1 MKIYYGN
8 GEVRFENPI
17 SNIGAFEIRYKGII
31 NAESELPS
39 SWMMMNNERKIIGVN
54 MGNLEPETLFTYT
67 GELKILSC
75 TVADRELNQSRITPK
90 VEGLGFWGNLN
101 TKFEDFTQYPED
113 YTGTYVTGLIPERT
127 SIHQVGLLT
136 EQGEWF
142 FEDGMPYSGEYHTHG
157 DGQSMT
163 GSKHTKDSKNIFR
176 KDAKGKIFKL
186 EKIKRTTT
194 RRRTSV
200 TRTVTPRTGGSSTGG
215 Y

>member
-8 GEVRFENPI
+8 GEVILEGADNLA
-17 SNIGAFEIRYKGII
+17 AFEIRFKGNIV
-31 NAESELPS
+31 AESELPS
-39 SWMMMNNERKIIGVN
+39 SWIMMNNKRKIIGIS
-54 MGNLEPETLFTYT
+54 MGDFQPELLFTYK
-67 GELKILSC
+67 GQLRILSC
-75 TVADRELNQSRITPK
+75 KLTDRELNQFNATPI
-90 VEGLGFWGNLN
+90 VEGLGFWGSQN
-101 TKFEDFTQYPED
+101 TNFEDFTQYPED
-113 YTGTYVTGLIPERT
+113 FDGTYVTGYIPKKT
-127 SIHQVGLLT
+127 SIHQVNLLT

-142 FEDGMPYSGEYHTHG
+142 LEDGTPYYGEYHTHG

-176 KDAKGKIFKL
+176 KDAKGMIFKL

-194 RRRTSV
+194 RRRTGV

>member
-1 MKIYYGN
+1 MKIYYGS

-54 MGNLEPETLFTYT
+54 MGDTQPETLFTYK
-67 GELKILSC
+67 GNLIILSC
-75 TVADRELNQSRITPK
+75 TVADRELNQTSAST
-90 VEGLGFWGNLN
+90 VSEGIDYINKLN

-113 YTGTYVTGLIPERT
+113 FDGTYVVGTIPKRT

-142 FEDGMPYSGEYHTHG
+142 FEDGTPYSGEYHTHG

-194 RRRTSV
+194 RRRTGV
-200 TRTVTPRTGGSSTGG
+200 TRTPRTSGSGTGG